1 MIAVIDASALI
12 RLFVPDGPVPKGLE
26 VFLRAVEMGN
36 HSAIAPE
43 LILAEVGNVLN
54 KKRLR
59 NELTTQE
66 AVQILEDIIQM
77 PIRLLPHKGLM
88 QRALELAGSL
98 ETTVYDALYLAL
110 AVEHSAGVFT
120 ADAEMERLAESLH
133 LCHNIGWQSTSD
145 SSQ

>member
-1 MIAVIDASALI
+1 
-12 RLFVPDGPVPKGLE
+12 
-26 VFLRAVEMGN
+26 
-36 HSAIAPE
+36 
-43 LILAEVGNVLN
+43 
-54 KKRLR
+54 
-59 NELTTQE
+59 
-66 AVQILEDIIQM
+66 M
-77 PIRLLPHKGLM
+77 PIRLLPHKGLI